1 MWMWNDLFSCYSV
14 PVMWMW
20 NDLFFCYSVPLSCDV
35 DVE

>member
-1 MWMWNDLFSCYSV
+1 MWNDLFLCYSV
-14 PVMWMW
+14 HVMLMW